1 MASLTDDSGETDQ
14 LLQRA
19 AQGDQQ
25 GWGVLLKRHRVRLRR
40 MVALRLDRRLQ
51 GRIDASDI
59 IQDAYQEAWSRL
71 PEYLRQR
78 PAPFFMW
85 LRYLTG
91 QKLLE
96 LHRHHLGTQMRDAG
110 REVSLYR
117 GSLPE
122 TSSAALADQLLGRDP
137 RPSEAAVRAE
147 MKIRLQEALNT
158 LEPLDREVLALRHFE
173 HLSNAETAQ
182 LLEIE
187 QSAAS
192 KRYLRALKRLKEI
205 LQNMPGGLGELRP

>member
-1 MASLTDDSGETDQ
+1 MTSVSRNSGETDQ

-19 AQGDQQ
+19 AEGDRQ
-25 GWGVLLKRHRVRLRR
+25 GWGALLEQHRARLRR

-51 GRIDASDI
+51 GRIDASDV

-78 PAPFFMW
+78 PAPFFLW

-96 LHRHHLGTQMRDAG
+96 LHRRHLGTHMRDAG

-117 GSLPE
+117 GTLPE
-122 TSSAALADQLLGRDP
+122 TSSAALAAQLLGREP

-147 MKIRLQEALNT
+147 MKVRLQEALNT
-158 LEPLDREVLALRHFE
+158 LDPLDREVLALRHFE
-173 HLSNAETAQ
+173 HLSNAETAEV
-182 LLEIE
+182 LGLAT
-187 QSAAS
+187 SAAS
-192 KRYLRALKRLKEI
+192 KRYLRALKRLKDI
-205 LQNMPGGLGELRP
+205 LASMPGGLGEL